1 MKIACFEITAF
12 DLKQCSYL
20 KCSYLKMGSHG
31 NALAVSFNR
40 RRAGLRSR
48 AHDFH
53 YNIKKWCGKLGRS
66 MFQLTFD
73 ISNFNIIYTFP
84 RKLRIKTD
92 KKVQKIQS
100 LHEILEMNNY
110 VHQAMHQNK
119 DDIRKWYVSK
129 SKIAS
134 KVSYGFKNMML
145 QK

>member
-1 MKIACFEITAF
+1 
-12 DLKQCSYL
+12 
-20 KCSYLKMGSHG
+20 
-31 NALAVSFNR
+31 
-40 RRAGLRSR
+40 
-48 AHDFH
+48 
-53 YNIKKWCGKLGRS
+53 